1 MTRCVINA
9 KQPGHMAAECNSMLS
24 RKLKMFGFVVPSQG
38 FYSIE
43 VPDKVKS
50 EKFSGLISV
59 LVGEATEEKVADEL
73 KNLVNEKWD
82 FQVRKFT
89 SSEYRVAFP
98 DQ

>member
-1 MTRCVINA
+1 
-9 KQPGHMAAECNSMLS
+9 
-24 RKLKMFGFVVPSQG
+24 MFGFAVPGQG

-89 SSEYRVAFP
+89 SSTGWLFLINNL
-98 DQ
+98 